1 MRPEID
7 RDKLARR
14 FGAWIDEQGLS
25 YRQAASHHE
34 GLNPAMINRART
46 GQVLSAASLLALC
59 RAMGADP
66 LEFLVFV
73 DQAKQKQTVT
83 AIGKRETEAHP
94 YG

>member
-7 RDKLARR
+7 RDKLALR
-14 FGAWIDEQGLS
+14 FGAWIDLQGYS
-25 YRQAASHHE
+25 YRQAASLHE

-73 DQAKQKQTVT
+73 DQTKQKQAVT
-83 AIGKRETEAHP
+83 AKVQRETEAHP

>member
-7 RDKLARR
+7 RDRLARSL
-14 FGAWIDEQGLS
+14 GTWIERHGYS
-25 YRQAASHHE
+25 YRQAASQHE

-59 RAMGADP
+59 RAMGANP
-66 LEFLVFV
+66 LEFLIFI
-73 DQAKQKQTVT
+73 DQTKQKQVVT

-94 YG
+94 HG

>member
-1 MRPEID
+1 MRPDID
-7 RDKLARR
+7 RDKLAKR
-14 FGAWIDEQGLS
+14 FGAWIEGQGLS
-25 YRQAASHHE
+25 YRQAASLHD

-66 LEFLVFV
+66 LEFLVFI
-73 DQAKQKQTVT
+73 DPAQSKQAVT
-83 AIGKRETEAHP
+83 AKVQRETEEHP